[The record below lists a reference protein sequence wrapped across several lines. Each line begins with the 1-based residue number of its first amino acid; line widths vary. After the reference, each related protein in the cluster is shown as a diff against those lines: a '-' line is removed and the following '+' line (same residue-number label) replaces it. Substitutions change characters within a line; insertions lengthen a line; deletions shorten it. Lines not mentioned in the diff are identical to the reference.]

1 MRSVVKWFR
10 RTAIS
15 VCRRASIFH
24 ARLPAGNTAHD
35 ALAVGGAPGFRRLA
49 CVCMKRRTITPVGE
63 RCSRMDGAR
72 FNRDRHMEGRRFSP
86 FSHAL
91 LLTAPFAALP
101 ECRSCPEVCSRRFV
115 LLGALDASLRWGTYP
130 IRTVVQFSRNRDCYR
145 NSLTKKQ
152 VLSRISK
159 R

>member
-15 VCRRASIFH
+15 VCRGASIFH
-24 ARLPAGNTAHD
+24 ARLHAGNTAHD
-35 ALAVGGAPGFRRLA
+35 ALAVGGAPGVRRVA
-49 CVCMKRRTITPVGE
+49 CVCRKRRTITPGGE
-63 RCSRMDGAR
+63 RCSRTDSAR
-72 FNRDRHMEGRRFSP
+72 SNGDRRMAWRRSSP
-86 FSHAL
+86 FSHTL
-91 LLTAPFAALP
+91 LLTAVFAALP

-115 LLGALDASLRWGTYP
+115 LLSALDASLRRMTYP

-152 VLSRISK
+152 ALSRTSK

>member
-1 MRSVVKWFR
+1 MRFVVKRFR

-15 VCRRASIFH
+15 VCRGASIFH

-35 ALAVGGAPGFRRLA
+35 ALVVDGAPGLHRLA
-49 CVCMKRRTITPVGE
+49 CVCRKRRTIAPGGE
-63 RCSRMDGAR
+63 RCLRTDSTR
-72 FNRDRHMEGRRFSP
+72 FNGDRHMEWRRFSP

-91 LLTAPFAALP
+91 ILTAAFAALP

-115 LLGALDASLRWGTYP
+115 PVGALDASLRRRTYP
-130 IRTVVQFSRNRDCYR
+130 IRTVVQFARNRYCYR

-152 VLSRISK
+152 ALSRISK